1 MKIVATVPTI
11 TPTVSAKMKP
21 RMVSPPKKK
30 IASSVTS
37 VVPEVLIVR
46 DSVELMALFTFSLR
60 LRLGYMPRYSRIR
73 SKTTT
78 VSLMA

>member
-30 IASSVTS
+30 MANNVTI
-37 VVPEVLIVR
+37 VVPEVLMVR
-46 DSVELMALFTFSLR
+46 DKVELMALLTFSR
-60 LRLGYMPRYSRIR
+60 NVRFG
-73 SKTTT
+73 
-78 VSLMA
+78 